1 MAAWLPPQS
10 RHDAHHLKTGA
21 PQHAQCRKTSGPVRR
36 FTCVGYGM
44 SQLAALVAND
54 RTPDAHKR
62 NGRRMQR
69 HRARIAR
76 HHVRRVC
83 ALIISLFA
91 VLMATVAWL
100 SWILMSGL
108 LGLPGATF
116 ASAILLLGAAALSA
130 RSGRGF
136 ADSLVMVG
144 CGSFILLTAALF
156 GIAGYTLIFG
166 E

>member
-1 MAAWLPPQS
+1 MIGRPMRTNETVVECNGIARVS
-10 RHDAHHLKTGA
+10 RGI
-21 PQHAQCRKTSGPVRR
+21 TSGV
-36 FTCVGYGM
+36 
-44 SQLAALVAND
+44 
-54 RTPDAHKR
+54 
-62 NGRRMQR
+62 
-69 HRARIAR
+69 
-76 HHVRRVC
+76 VC

-116 ASAILLLGAAALSA
+116 ASAVLLLGAAALSA

-144 CGSFILLTAALF
+144 FGSFILLTAALF